1 MPYFYS
7 ICVILLW
14 ARIVRSLYICD
25 DMYRNLARIL
35 EWVLGKRCVHI
46 SAQRVSYSGTDPGH
60 QV

>member
-25 DMYRNLARIL
+25 DMYRNRARIL
-35 EWVLGKRCVHI
+35 EWVLGKKVCSH
-46 SAQRVSYSGTDPGH
+46 
-60 QV
+60 